1 MSTGKILDLIK
12 EKKVEWVDF
21 RFVDL
26 AGRAHHIMMPDPDS
40 FFLDP
45 FTDHVTLN
53 IMCDIYTPD
62 GERYDRDPRG
72 IAQKAEQYLQHA
84 GVATTAYFAPESEF
98 FIFDE
103 VRFETSE
110 NTSFY
115 SVDSEEGHWNTGRR
129 EGGRKSGI

>member
-26 AGRAHHIMMPDPDS
+26 AGRAHHITTPAQEVDEACFENGVAFDGSSIVGFRGIEESDMVMMPDPDS

-62 GERYDRDPRG
+62 GERYDRDP
-72 IAQKAEQYLQHA
+72 
-84 GVATTAYFAPESEF
+84 
-98 FIFDE
+98 
-103 VRFETSE
+103 
-110 NTSFY
+110 
-115 SVDSEEGHWNTGRR
+115 
-129 EGGRKSGI
+129 